1 MELPSADF
9 DGAWKYALDHYVAP
23 LLELLFPEVWRTVD
37 WRQPVIFRD
46 TELQQLDP
54 DVNRG
59 KHRIDKLVQ
68 VQALDGTPRTIF
80 MHLEVQSQ
88 RDPTFAERMFCYH
101 AQIFV
106 RERHPVISL
115 AVLSD
120 DQPGW
125 HPRSFGYA
133 EAGCVVRLDFPTVK
147 LLELD
152 LAMLEA
158 SRNPI
163 AMVILIHRD
172 AQATRGQP
180 EERLRRKLAR
190 FRSFF
195 RYGYGAA
202 DMRRLY
208 RILDQLLRLDPS
220 MHATVRATMRLIE
233 QEETQ
238 MDTFVTSIEELA
250 FAEGLE
256 QGIEQGIEQG
266 RHQTLQEVVLRQLA
280 RQCGSLSEQVQH
292 QLLALSPAHLLE
304 LSETL
309 LDFTSLDD
317 LQAWLV
323 RTCASV

>member
-1 MELPSADF
+1 M
-9 DGAWKYALDHYVAP
+9 
-23 LLELLFPEVWRTVD
+23 
-37 WRQPVIFRD
+37 
-46 TELQQLDP
+46 
-54 DVNRG
+54 
-59 KHRIDKLVQ
+59 
-68 VQALDGTPRTIF
+68 
-80 MHLEVQSQ
+80 
-88 RDPTFAERMFCYH
+88 
-101 AQIFV
+101 
-106 RERHPVISL
+106 RERRPVISL

-180 EERLRRKLAR
+180 AERLRRKLAR
-190 FRSFF
+190 FRAFF
-195 RYGYGAA
+195 RNGYTAA

-208 RILDQLLRLDPS
+208 RVLDQLLRLNPS
-220 MHATVRATMRLIE
+220 MHTTVRATMRLIE

-250 FAEGLE
+250 FAEGVE
-256 QGIEQGIEQG
+256 KGVEQG
-266 RHQTLQEVVLRQLA
+266 RHQTLQEVVLRLLS
-280 RQCGSLSEQVQH
+280 RRCGPLPEPVH
-292 QLLALSPAHLLE
+292 HHVLALSPEHLLD

-317 LQAWLV
+317 LQAWLT
-323 RTCASV
+323 RT

>member
-1 MELPSADF
+1 MELPPADF

-37 WRQPVIFRD
+37 WQQPVIFRD
-46 TELQQLDP
+46 TELHQLDP
-54 DVNRG
+54 DVTRG

-68 VQALDGTPRTIF
+68 VQALDGSPRTIF
-80 MHLEVQSQ
+80 IHLEVQAQ
-88 RDPTFAERMFCYH
+88 RDATFAERMFCYH

-106 RERHPVISL
+106 RERRPVISL

-147 LLELD
+147 LLDLD

-172 AQATRGQP
+172 PQATRGQP
-180 EERLRRKLAR
+180 AERLRRKLAR
-190 FRSFF
+190 FRAFF
-195 RYGYGAA
+195 DKGYSAA

-208 RILDQLLRLDPS
+208 RVLDQLLRLNPG

-250 FAEGLE
+250 FAEGVE
-256 QGIEQGIEQG
+256 KGVEKGIEQG
-266 RHQTLQEVVLRQLA
+266 RHQTLQEVVLRLLP
-280 RQCGSLSEQVQH
+280 RRCGPLPKSVH
-292 QLLALSPAHLLE
+292 HHVLALSPEHLLD

-317 LQAWLV
+317 LQAWLT
-323 RTCASV
+323 RTCPSG

>member
-1 MELPSADF
+1 MELPPADF

-37 WRQPVIFRD
+37 WQHPVIFRD
-46 TELQQLDP
+46 TELHQLDP
-54 DVNRG
+54 DLSRG

-68 VQALDGTPRTIF
+68 VQAHDGSPRTIF
-80 MHLEVQSQ
+80 MHLEVQAQ
-88 RDPTFAERMFCYH
+88 RDPHFAERMFCYH
-101 AQIFV
+101 VQIFV

-147 LLELD
+147 LLDLD
-152 LAMLEA
+152 LTMLEA

-190 FRSFF
+190 FRTFF
-195 RYGYGAA
+195 RNGYAA
-202 DMRRLY
+202 TDMRRLY
-208 RILDQLLRLDPS
+208 RVLDQMLRLDPR

-256 QGIEQGIEQG
+256 KGLEQGIEKGLEQG
-266 RHQTLQEVVLRQLA
+266 IEKGL
-280 RQCGSLSEQVQH
+280 EQG
-292 QLLALSPAHLLE
+292 
-304 LSETL
+304 
-309 LDFTSLDD
+309 
-317 LQAWLV
+317 
-323 RTCASV
+323 

>member
-1 MELPSADF
+1 M
-9 DGAWKYALDHYVAP
+9 
-23 LLELLFPEVWRTVD
+23 
-37 WRQPVIFRD
+37 
-46 TELQQLDP
+46 
-54 DVNRG
+54 
-59 KHRIDKLVQ
+59 
-68 VQALDGTPRTIF
+68 
-80 MHLEVQSQ
+80 
-88 RDPTFAERMFCYH
+88 
-101 AQIFV
+101 
-106 RERHPVISL
+106 ISL

-147 LLELD
+147 LLDLD

-180 EERLRRKLAR
+180 AERLRRKLAR
-190 FRSFF
+190 FRAFF
-195 RYGYGAA
+195 RNGYGAA

-208 RILDQLLRLDPS
+208 RVLDQMLRLNPS

-250 FAEGLE
+250 FAEGV
-256 QGIEQGIEQG
+256 EQG
-266 RHQTLQEVVLRQLA
+266 RHQTLQEVVLRQLT
-280 RQCGSLSEQVQH
+280 RRCGPLPESVQH
-292 QLLALSPAHLLE
+292 HVLALSPEHLLD

-317 LQAWLV
+317 LQAWLAD
-323 RTCASV
+323 TCPSA

>member
-1 MELPSADF
+1 
-9 DGAWKYALDHYVAP
+9 
-23 LLELLFPEVWRTVD
+23 
-37 WRQPVIFRD
+37 
-46 TELQQLDP
+46 
-54 DVNRG
+54 
-59 KHRIDKLVQ
+59 
-68 VQALDGTPRTIF
+68 
-80 MHLEVQSQ
+80 
-88 RDPTFAERMFCYH
+88 H

-106 RERHPVISL
+106 RERRPVISL

-147 LLELD
+147 LLDLD
-152 LAMLEA
+152 LALLEA

-172 AQATRGQP
+172 AQATRGQL

-190 FRSFF
+190 FRAFF
-195 RYGYGAA
+195 RNGYSAA

-208 RILDQLLRLDPS
+208 RVLDQLLRLNPG

-250 FAEGLE
+250 FAEGV
-256 QGIEQGIEQG
+256 EQG
-266 RHQTLQEVVLRQLA
+266 RHQTLQEVVLRQLT
-280 RQCGSLSEQVQH
+280 RRCGPLPESVH
-292 QLLALSPAHLLE
+292 HHVLALSPAHLLD

-317 LQAWLV
+317 LQAWLAD
-323 RTCASV
+323 TCPSG

>member
-1 MELPSADF
+1 MELPPADF

-23 LLELLFPEVWRTVD
+23 LLELLFPLVWRTVD
-37 WRQPVIFRD
+37 WQQPVIFRD
-46 TELQQLDP
+46 TELHQIDP

-68 VQALDGTPRTIF
+68 VQAHDGTPRTIF
-80 MHLEVQSQ
+80 IHLEVQSQ
-88 RDPTFAERMFCYH
+88 RDPSFAERMFCYH

-106 RERHPVISL
+106 RERRPVISL

-152 LAMLEA
+152 VAMLEA
-158 SRNPI
+158 SDNPI

-190 FRSFF
+190 FRAFF
-195 RYGYGAA
+195 RNGYAA
-202 DMRRLY
+202 TDMRRLY
-208 RILDQLLRLDPS
+208 RVLDQLLRLDPS
-220 MHATVRATMRLIE
+220 MHTTVRATMRLIE

-238 MDTFVTSIEELA
+238 MDDTFVTSIEELA
-250 FAEGLE
+250 FAE
-256 QGIEQGIEQG
+256 GIEQG
-266 RHQTLQEVVLRQLA
+266 RHQTLQEVVLRQLI
-280 RQCGSLSEQVQH
+280 RRCGPVPESVQH
-292 QLLALSPAHLLE
+292 QLLTLSPEQLLE

-309 LDFTSLDD
+309 LDFTSMDE
-317 LQAWLV
+317 LQAWLA
-323 RTCASV
+323 RTCASA